1 MLSFYLVLLATKISG
16 AHGFIQSRGVCTR
29 VPLDIV
35 AKTPASCRVPHR
47 RAICRTVTRWRM
59 PSVTLAEPI
68 ARRNLEAAHTR
79 RIHRSAAGRDRSPRP
94 RVSIAAA
101 RAAIAGRDATTDPR
115 RPPRAARRPASNL
128 AAAHLRRRARDRAQN
143 ARRGHG
149 STPRAVGRTRFELDA
164 PVAIDAGD
172 RRLLWRHGAA
182 ARREAKPL
190 KLITKL
196 DAPNC

>member
-1 MLSFYLVLLATKISG
+1 MAYARGCPSTLS
-16 AHGFIQSRGVCTR
+16 QERRR
-29 VPLDIV
+29 VADR
-35 AKTPASCRVPHR
+35 TGR

-101 RAAIAGRDATTDPR
+101 RAAIEMRRPIRGAVHGPLAVLRPISQPLTCAVARATVLRDA
-115 RPPRAARRPASNL
+115 
-128 AAAHLRRRARDRAQN
+128 RRR
-143 ARRGHG
+143 HG
-149 STPRAVGRTRFELDA
+149 STPRALGRTRFELDA

-182 ARREAKPL
+182 ARREAKPS